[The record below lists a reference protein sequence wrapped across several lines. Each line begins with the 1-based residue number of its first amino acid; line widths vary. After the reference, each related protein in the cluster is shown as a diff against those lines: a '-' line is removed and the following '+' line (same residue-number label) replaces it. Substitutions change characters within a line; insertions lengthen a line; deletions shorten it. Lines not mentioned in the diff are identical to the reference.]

1 MKRWVTEVKVLNFL
15 IIQALLFAVTVGT
28 IRLLDA
34 FIENW
39 NQMCLE
45 IVSLASLDENWNMER
60 GIIIRNFWL
69 DLIIFLL

>member
-1 MKRWVTEVKVLNFL
+1 MERWVTEVKVLNFL
-15 IIQALLFAVTVGT
+15 IIQALLFTVTVGT

-45 IVSLASLDENWNMER
+45 IVSLDSLDENWNMER